1 MHLLA
6 SGLRH
11 VAELCNNS
19 ACFRSY
25 FSCRLVFS
33 GENNGITKIQQQIYT
48 RTSGPVADLSLSTC
62 LMCFPLNIFI
72 YSESTER
79 RMEIK
84 TSQSFLLLRL
94 HSARL
99 FFISSSILIPIQSS
113 VSPSSSWRCLS
124 SLALCLCINTPPSP
138 LRLPSV
144 SPPSP
149 PRPRPLLLHHH
160 PNFPSVARLA
170 SMDDHDNSF
179 PESSLTLALFRSL
192 SSLLCLSF
200 LSFFFFLLSSTLPR

>member
-99 FFISSSILIPIQSS
+99 FFYLLLYSYSHPELCFSLKLMEVFVIPRSLSVHKHTPIS
-113 VSPSSSWRCLS
+113 
-124 SLALCLCINTPPSP
+124 PPSP

-144 SPPSP
+144 SSSSPSSPPPS
-149 PRPRPLLLHHH
+149 
-160 PNFPSVARLA
+160 
-170 SMDDHDNSF
+170 
-179 PESSLTLALFRSL
+179 SS
-192 SSLLCLSF
+192 
-200 LSFFFFLLSSTLPR
+200 